1 MGPWGKA
8 IAWAAALWLGAGALS
23 GQSLVEAARK
33 EKARREAAKA
43 KTAVVV
49 TNADLS
55 KARKKPALVSA
66 AARAAAEAAGEEAVP
81 DDPPT
86 ASAAPTPS
94 AVPAPRSEAAEA
106 AESAISFEKRKAE
119 LASAQEKAQERAEL
133 LDLKM
138 RALNQQLYTFNSMST
153 KDQIQKSI
161 AETYQKLLEA
171 RADATK
177 AKEELA
183 KFLNQTA
190 STRSQ
195 PIWIKKP

>member
-1 MGPWGKA
+1 MAPLGKA
-8 IAWAAALWLGAGALS
+8 MVWAAALWLGVGALS

-33 EKARREAAKA
+33 EKARREAAKT

-55 KARKKPALVSA
+55 KARKKPALISA
-66 AARAAAEAAGEEAVP
+66 AAAAEAAGEEAVSE
-81 DDPPT
+81 DQPPAT
-86 ASAAPTPS
+86 VVPAPS

-106 AESAISFEKRKAE
+106 AESSISFEKRKAE

-138 RALNQQLYTFNSMST
+138 RALNQQLFTFNSMST

-171 RADATK
+171 RADAVR
-177 AKEELA
+177 AKEELT
-183 KFLNQTA
+183 KFLNQAA
-190 STRSQ
+190 STRSL
-195 PIWIKKP
+195 PIWIKLP

>member
-1 MGPWGKA
+1 MAPLGKVVV
-8 IAWAAALWLGAGALS
+8 WAAALWLGVGALS

-33 EKARREAAKA
+33 EKARREAAKT

-55 KARKKPALVSA
+55 KARKKPALISA
-66 AARAAAEAAGEEAVP
+66 AAAAAAAAEAAGEGGVADDQPPASVVP
-81 DDPPT
+81 
-86 ASAAPTPS
+86 APS
-94 AVPAPRSEAAEA
+94 AVPAPRSESAEA
-106 AESAISFEKRKAE
+106 AESSISFEKRKAE
-119 LASAQEKAQERAEL
+119 LASAQEKTQERADL

-171 RADATK
+171 RADAVR
-177 AKEELA
+177 AKEELT
-183 KFLNQTA
+183 KFLNQAA
-190 STRSQ
+190 SSRSL
-195 PIWIKKP
+195 PLWIK